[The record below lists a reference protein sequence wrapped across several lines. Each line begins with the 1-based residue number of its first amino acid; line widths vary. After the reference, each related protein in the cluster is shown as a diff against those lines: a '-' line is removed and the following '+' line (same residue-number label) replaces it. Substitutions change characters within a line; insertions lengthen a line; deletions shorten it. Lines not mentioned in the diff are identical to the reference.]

1 MGYSMHTQKKLN
13 TILQS
18 GKGAAGMT
26 LTPSRG
32 GTTTIPMNQGSNKMS
47 SVVALVLGS
56 GSNIFLMIVLHSL
69 GTKFEIGAGEAEPA
83 YIWT

>member
-1 MGYSMHTQKKLN
+1 MHTQIELIRV
-13 TILQS
+13 TQR

-32 GTTTIPMNQGSNKMS
+32 GTTTIPMNQGSIKIS

-83 YIWT
+83 YI